1 MLRESPSRKPE
12 VGDCI
17 ELASPFF
24 GPAGPEMIQTKKK
37 KNNKNTV
44 KRHIYI
50 KILSTY
56 NNDWVYYYWMLQQY
70 SFTY

>member
-12 VGDCI
+12 VGDCMG
-17 ELASPFF
+17 LASPFF

-37 KNNKNTV
+37 INKNTV

-50 KILSTY
+50 KIL
-56 NNDWVYYYWMLQQY
+56 
-70 SFTY
+70 

>member
-12 VGDCI
+12 VGDCM

-37 KNNKNTV
+37 KFNKNTV
-44 KRHIYI
+44 QRHIYI
-50 KILSTY
+50 KIL
-56 NNDWVYYYWMLQQY
+56 
-70 SFTY
+70 

>member
-12 VGDCI
+12 VGDCM

-24 GPAGPEMIQTKKK
+24 GPAGPEMIQT
-37 KNNKNTV
+37 NNKNTV

-50 KILSTY
+50 KILSRYT
-56 NNDWVYYYWMLQQY
+56 MIGFIITECY
-70 SFTY
+70 SNTLLHTS